1 MNSPQRFTQIDAFT
15 DRPFAGNPAAVCV
28 LPSSRD
34 AAWMQRV
41 AQEMNLAET
50 AFLVQRPDGFDLRWF
65 TPTTEVDLCGHA
77 TLASAHALW
86 EEGHLK
92 PEETAQF
99 HTRSGV
105 LTATHHAR
113 ASSGSTFRR
122 RRTIRRPHRQSSS
135 AGWARRSD
143 TWAVPLSI
151 TWSSSSRRRR
161 CARSLP
167 ISPCSPACRFAA

>member
-50 AFLVQRPDGFDLRWF
+50 AFLVHRPDGFDLRWF

-86 EEGHLK
+86 EDGHLK
-92 PEETAQF
+92 PEEPAQF

-105 LTATHHAR
+105 LTATHHGGLIWLDFPATP
-113 ASSGSTFRR
+113 AYPAAPS
-122 RRTIRRPHRQSSS
+122 PELS
-135 AGWARRSD
+135 ADWARRSD